1 MQRFTKFAVAA
12 VVALG
17 LASFPTI
24 VGAKGQKKA
33 GGGSHSMTGCLQKG
47 DEPNTFKLTNIEGT
61 GPKMVEL
68 VETPSS
74 VDLAAHV
81 GHKVTITGAS
91 VAAREAAKAEG
102 TSGKKEVKEERRE
115 HHMRAASVSMV
126 SATCS

>member
-1 MQRFTKFAVAA
+1 MTCVARFAVAA
-12 VVALG
+12 VVAVGIATL
-17 LASFPTI
+17 PTG
-24 VGAKGQKKA
+24 VAAKGPRKGHA
-33 GGGSHSMTGCLQKG
+33 AHTMTGCLQKG

-68 VETPSS
+68 VETPSG
-74 VDLAAHV
+74 VNLAAHV